1 MTRSRG
7 VEIRLVLYVLC
18 LLPTK
23 PEVLWGE
30 DEVWIQANWN
40 TDHRPSSEGLSSSLS
55 SVAASTSTQLRTRLS
70 NLAPHPQR
78 QLLTRRT
85 PRTRHARRRVGERAE
100 EALAEDQK

>member
-1 MTRSRG
+1 MTRPRG

-18 LLPTK
+18 LLLTK
-23 PEVLWGE
+23 HEVLRGVDTSQLE
-30 DEVWIQANWN
+30 Y
-40 TDHRPSSEGLSSSLS
+40 RPPSVVRTSKA
-55 SVAASTSTQLRTRLS
+55 SVALSHPQPRQPQLSRLS

-78 QLLTRRT
+78 QLQTRRT